1 MNDKQL
7 LELLGITDTRLSIEL
22 DEDIRIAIEHK
33 IDDYLKKIDEEQK
46 RKAQIEY
53 LKQEHEQYKKKKEFL
68 NMFNDSYVYKQ
79 IKHNLIKDGA
89 VFGCP
94 TCRPLDLSGQYGRPL
109 QTYKSYHKH
118 NWKNLKIFVLGAD
131 KRLLRVL

>member
-46 RKAQIEY
+46 RKVQIDY
-53 LKQEHEQYKKKKEFL
+53 LKQEHEQYKRKKEFL

-118 NWKNLKIFVLGAD
+118 NWKNLKIYHPLKKVS
-131 KRLLRVL
+131 

>member
-109 QTYKSYHKH
+109 QKYKSYHKH
-118 NWKNLKIFVLGAD
+118 N
-131 KRLLRVL
+131 

>member
-46 RKAQIEY
+46 RKVQIDY
-53 LKQEHEQYKKKKEFL
+53 LKQEHEQYKRKKEFL

>member
-53 LKQEHEQYKKKKEFL
+53 LKQEHEKYKKKKEFL

-109 QTYKSYHKH
+109 QTYKSYHEH

>member
-131 KRLLRVL
+131 KRLLREL

>member
-109 QTYKSYHKH
+109 QTYKSYHEH
-118 NWKNLKIFVLGAD
+118 N
-131 KRLLRVL
+131 

>member
-118 NWKNLKIFVLGAD
+118 NWKNLKIFVLGAE

>member
-131 KRLLRVL
+131 NRLLRVL

>member
-79 IKHNLIKDGA
+79 IKHNLIKDGV

-118 NWKNLKIFVLGAD
+118 N
-131 KRLLRVL
+131 

>member
-109 QTYKSYHKH
+109 QTYKSYYKH

>member
-53 LKQEHEQYKKKKEFL
+53 LKQEHDQYKKKKEFL

-118 NWKNLKIFVLGAD
+118 N
-131 KRLLRVL
+131 

>member
-7 LELLGITDTRLSIEL
+7 LELLGLTDRTISVEL

-46 RKAQIEY
+46 RKQQVDY
-53 LKQEHEQYKKKKEFL
+53 LKQRYGEFKKKQEYV
-68 NMFNDSYVYKQ
+68 NMFTDKFVYGK
-79 IKHNLIKDGA
+79 IKHHLIKDGA

-109 QTYKSYHKH
+109 QTYKSYNKH
-118 NWKNLKIFVLGAD
+118 NHC
-131 KRLLRVL
+131 

>member
-46 RKAQIEY
+46 RKTQIEY
-53 LKQEHEQYKKKKEFL
+53 LKQRHE
-68 NMFNDSYVYKQ
+68 
-79 IKHNLIKDGA
+79 
-89 VFGCP
+89 
-94 TCRPLDLSGQYGRPL
+94 
-109 QTYKSYHKH
+109 
-118 NWKNLKIFVLGAD
+118 
-131 KRLLRVL
+131 

>member
-109 QTYKSYHKH
+109 QTYKSYHEH